1 MLHDDEVMMVW
12 MAMQICK
19 RVEIQARTLSVMSH
33 TGKNLNLRGQKDC
46 GASVEGRRLGRGG
59 RQGRFTRVWGHLV
72 LSHHM
77 ASCEAASRKSVL
89 FQLKR
94 RTDRVVDPGNVCSEP
109 TRRVV
114 KSPCDSWRYFLIP
127 ERNVGEL

>member
-1 MLHDDEVMMVW
+1 
-12 MAMQICK
+12 
-19 RVEIQARTLSVMSH
+19 MSH
-33 TGKNLNLRGQKDC
+33 TGKNLNLSGQKDG
-46 GASVEGRRLGRGG
+46 GASVCPREGRSLGRGG
-59 RQGRFTRVWGHLV
+59 RQGRFTGVWGHLV
-72 LSHHM
+72 LSYHM

-127 ERNVGEL
+127 QRNVGEL

>member
-1 MLHDDEVMMVW
+1 
-12 MAMQICK
+12 
-19 RVEIQARTLSVMSH
+19 
-33 TGKNLNLRGQKDC
+33 
-46 GASVEGRRLGRGG
+46 
-59 RQGRFTRVWGHLV
+59 
-72 LSHHM
+72 M

-114 KSPCDSWRYFLIP
+114 EILAFQSEIHRTSYLQENFDERVEADSLAWKHRMTGLKRIRFNSLP
-127 ERNVGEL
+127 F